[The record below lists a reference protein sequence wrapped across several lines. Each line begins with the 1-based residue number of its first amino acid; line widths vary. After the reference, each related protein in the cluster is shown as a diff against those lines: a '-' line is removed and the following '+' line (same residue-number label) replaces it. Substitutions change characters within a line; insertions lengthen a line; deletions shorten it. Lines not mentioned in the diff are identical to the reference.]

1 MQTYT
6 LALFIITNNR
16 KQSKCPSLMTNI
28 LLSNKN
34 KQALDS
40 LPDSSLCFSVFLYVL
55 VTLCM
60 SLCLCL
66 TLSLSLTSLHYEG
79 HQKENK
85 TTSLFFFLS
94 DKIISKSINLS
105 V

>member
-34 KQALDS
+34 KQAVDS

-66 TLSLSLTSLHYEG
+66 TLSLSHLTALG
-79 HQKENK
+79 RDTKR
-85 TTSLFFFLS
+85 
-94 DKIISKSINLS
+94 KIKLYPF
-105 V
+105 